1 MGRTFM
7 TNGEDDWNCRGY
19 RGQKRQTIQEGK
31 MRKTVKNKSQVWV
44 INLKTPYRFVS

>member
-19 RGQKRQTIQEGK
+19 RGQKDKLSKKER
-31 MRKTVKNKSQVWV
+31 
-44 INLKTPYRFVS
+44 